1 MQTSDLIE
9 RLAADLQPLSPRAAL
24 SRLAA
29 GLLVG
34 GLITLGLVWLI
45 LGPRGDFW
53 EAVLTVAF
61 WRKWTYALAVTAA
74 AIWICLRLA
83 RPERSP
89 GVLLFVLAV
98 PLLVL
103 GSAGIIELRATEPS
117 ERADLWLGRSAL
129 MCPWLIA
136 VFSIPVFAGVLW
148 AFRRFAPTRP
158 RLAGF
163 GAGCLAG
170 AVAAILYAIHC
181 NETAASFVASWYTA
195 GMLAPALIGMLIGPR
210 VLRW

>member
-9 RLAADLQPLSPRAAL
+9 RLAADLTPVSSRAAL
-24 SRLAA
+24 ARLSV

-34 GLITLGLVWLI
+34 GLITLALVWLV
-45 LGPRGDFW
+45 LGPRSDLS

-61 WRKWTYALAVTAA
+61 WRKWIYALAVAVA
-74 AIWICLRLA
+74 GVWICLRLA
-83 RPERSP
+83 RPEGAP
-89 GVLLFVLAV
+89 GSLVLVLCV
-98 PLLVL
+98 PLVVL
-103 GSAGIIELRATEPS
+103 GSAALIELRATAPDD
-117 ERADLWLGRSAL
+117 RVDLWLGQSAL

-136 VFSIPVFAGVLW
+136 VLALPVFAGVLW

-170 AVAAILYAIHC
+170 AVAAFLYAIHC
-181 NETAASFVASWYTA
+181 NESAAAFVASWYTA
-195 GMLAPALIGMLIGPR
+195 GMLIPGLIGMWVGPR
-210 VLRW
+210 LLRW

>member
-9 RLAADLQPLSPRAAL
+9 RLAADLRPIPPRAAL
-24 SRLAA
+24 ARLAV
-29 GLLVG
+29 GLFVG
-34 GLITLGLVWLI
+34 GLITLALVWSI
-45 LGPRGDFW
+45 LGPRSDFS

-83 RPERSP
+83 RPERSS
-89 GVLLFVLAV
+89 GGLLLMLAV
-98 PLLVL
+98 PLLLL
-103 GSAGIIELRATEPS
+103 GSAGIIELRATEPN
-117 ERADLWLGRSAL
+117 ERVDLWLGRSAL

-148 AFRRFAPTRP
+148 AFRRFAPTQP

-170 AVAAILYAIHC
+170 AVAATLYAIHC
-181 NETAASFVASWYTA
+181 SESAASFVASWYTA
-195 GMLAPALIGMLIGPR
+195 GMLVPALIGMLIGPQ
-210 VLRW
+210 VFRW